1 SGEGLWRIRHG
12 PGHAGAIFEKATT
25 LTGLVAN
32 GVMSLLEDRD
42 GNIWVGTRGLN
53 RLTPQKVTPL
63 TDIGLVN
70 GVVSTP
76 DGGIWVL
83 NADEVI
89 RIRAASGTAQR
100 EHISFHGLYLGAIH
114 RDRAGAL
121 WVATNSGLRRWAK
134 NTWTSVRLDP
144 PLRQINCLT
153 SDSKGTLWIA
163 DVDHG
168 LFRLRDGVLESFT
181 LPAELASV
189 QITSTYADTTDRVW
203 LTYDRERLA
212 AIEPDG
218 S

>member
-1 SGEGLWRIRHG
+1 AIAQGPDGEMLITDPVVGYRSIRQARVPNALREFGRGNRLLAGTRGDLWVGTSGEGLWRIRHG

-121 WVATNSGLRRWAK
+121 WVATNSGLRR
-134 NTWTSVRLDP
+134 
-144 PLRQINCLT
+144 
-153 SDSKGTLWIA
+153 
-163 DVDHG
+163 
-168 LFRLRDGVLESFT
+168 
-181 LPAELASV
+181 
-189 QITSTYADTTDRVW
+189 
-203 LTYDRERLA
+203 
-212 AIEPDG
+212 
-218 S
+218 